1 VSYQNLVEKK
11 ATSVLVV
18 GFLLIFGISSL
29 LAGCTV
35 PAPEPPEVEVS
46 EMLYS
51 GRSNP
56 FMLLSSSDVSLL
68 PALFENLPPTSPPEW
83 ADYPFGGFLIT
94 HSSIEFWEEEGVP
107 IISRAFQGVIE
118 IGSSYFED
126 IHGLESWLT
135 GRFPN
140 PGEGSVET
148 LRMQLLAESGPP
160 PYEPEKWNAPDDYPL
175 DGTEEE
181 RRDFLD
187 KAKAQTRNKC
197 YNYATNNRTDT
208 KAQPGRAGNRAINW
222 TNFSCAEVIAAAS
235 ADGLVRQENCDTDCP
250 KDHIKVMLFVD
261 DEDDPQQRRD
271 DRDYHWYRQDVGG
284 NWSHKPDEYKATNLD
299 ASNKTIADPQKADRD
314 MRRDWDEDDKFDD
327 GYNYNKFCACFCVPP
342 TAKIS

>member
-1 VSYQNLVEKK
+1 MGKMSYHNLIQKK

-35 PAPEPPEVEVS
+35 PTPEPPEVEVS
-46 EMLYS
+46 KMLYS

-56 FMLLSSSDVSLL
+56 FILLSSSDVSEL

-94 HSSIEFWEEEGVP
+94 HSSIEFWKEEGVP

-148 LRMQLLAESGPP
+148 LQMQLLAESGPP
-160 PYEPEKWNAPDDYPL
+160 PYEPEKWNAPD
-175 DGTEEE
+175 
-181 RRDFLD
+181 RDATVD
-187 KAKAQTRNKC
+187 QKNAQTDNNC
-197 YNYATNNRTDT
+197 YNYATDSRTDT
-208 KAQPGRAGNRAINW
+208 FAQPGRAGNRTIDWNM
-222 TNFSCAEVIAAAS
+222 FSCEEVMAAAS
-235 ADGLVRQENCDTDCP
+235 ADGLVLVRQEDCDKDCP

-261 DEDDPQQRRD
+261 DEDDPLQPGD
-271 DRDYHWYRQDVGG
+271 DKDYHWYRQDVGG
-284 NWSHKPDEYKATNLD
+284 NWSHKPGQTKATNLD
-299 ASNKTIADPQKADRD
+299 DSKKRIADPRKADTD
-314 MRRDWDEDDKFDD
+314 TRRDFDRDDRFDW
-327 GYNYNKFCACFCVPP
+327 GYNYKFCACFCVPP
-342 TAKIS
+342 SAEIR